1 LAVRLVTPAITT
13 NEEIT
18 DDGDGPAQG
27 ASMLLMQSRWTSTTA
42 PYGLLTSTPKSSV
55 TPRPAHCTTPPSA
68 AGARHHDPLDKTCYR
83 LTQGF

>member
-1 LAVRLVTPAITT
+1 MAVRLVTPAITT

-42 PYGLLTSTPKSSV
+42 PYGLLTSTPKSSA
-55 TPRPAHCTTPPSA
+55 TPRVPHQ
-68 AGARHHDPLDKTCYR
+68 RHHHQQRFRHRDPLDKTCYR
-83 LTQGF
+83 LAQGF